1 VTLGEKD
8 MEKAFSVSDESEQED
23 EAEQE
28 KVRNWLLRK
37 ETEEAIG
44 KSQLSDILEGVD
56 FNDVSAD
63 FQEWLRDEDR
73 SREDRSREDRN
84 R

>member
-1 VTLGEKD
+1 MTLGEKD
-8 MEKAFSVSDESEQED
+8 MEKAFSDSDES
-23 EAEQE
+23 EQE

-37 ETEEAIG
+37 ETEKAIG
-44 KSQLSDILEGVD
+44 KSQLLDILEGVN
-56 FNDVSAD
+56 FQDVSAD

-73 SREDRSREDRN
+73 SREDRN

>member
-1 VTLGEKD
+1 MTLGEKD
-8 MEKAFSVSDESEQED
+8 MEKAFSDSDES
-23 EAEQE
+23 EQE

-37 ETEEAIG
+37 ETEKAIG
-44 KSQLSDILEGVD
+44 KSQLLDILEGVN
-56 FNDVSAD
+56 FQDVSAD